1 MLSANQIE
9 DIKAQAYAGC
19 GSDLSEVC
27 KVYPLTIKE
36 VIEMGYSNYKT
47 YLSTLLLDEVAIS
60 QHIKEKTETPMI
72 YINIPAFYIYAINR
86 PPRGTRHLPSRPI

>member
-19 GSDLSEVC
+19 GSNLSGVC

-60 QHIKEKTETPMI
+60 QHIKEKTGEEV
-72 YINIPAFYIYAINR
+72 
-86 PPRGTRHLPSRPI
+86 PPDKIEPFNYLLSSA